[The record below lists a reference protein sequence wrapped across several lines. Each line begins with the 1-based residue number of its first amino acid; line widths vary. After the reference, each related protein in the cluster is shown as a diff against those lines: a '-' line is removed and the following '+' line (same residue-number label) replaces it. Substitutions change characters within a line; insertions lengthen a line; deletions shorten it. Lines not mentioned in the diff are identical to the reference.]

1 MSGPLAF
8 IEAFSEERGAALDRA
23 DGATELLLPQALAG
37 AVGVPEQAR
46 LTEQPG
52 AAGTVWVG
60 FGSPVL
66 ERFLSLATSEV
77 VWAQARLTLPAPP
90 REAPARAAV
99 ERLAL
104 RNAIFETVGLT
115 TGTSGRLVCHF
126 RYTLAGE
133 DRRDGL
139 AQVTVSSEGR
149 VPLPQFWSRA
159 TQLGPLGPL
168 GTRPD
173 PATLAAAA
181 AQAEVLGAGEA
192 RLQSASFVEL
202 LERRRAR
209 DQKRMGDYFDGL
221 QKENRARAKRAK
233 VTAADVKQKTE
244 AIERE
249 RAAKLKELEERSA
262 LKVSLA
268 LAAAVWVEAP
278 VTIAAVRVRRRKL
291 DRELRWE
298 FDAATGQLLPLA
310 CEGCRGP
317 ADAPAFCD
325 DRVHAICSGCVPRAE
340 GRWDCPAC
348 RHKPG

>member
-1 MSGPLAF
+1 
-8 IEAFSEERGAALDRA
+8 
-23 DGATELLLPQALAG
+23 
-37 AVGVPEQAR
+37 
-46 LTEQPG
+46 
-52 AAGTVWVG
+52 
-60 FGSPVL
+60 
-66 ERFLSLATSEV
+66 
-77 VWAQARLTLPAPP
+77 
-90 REAPARAAV
+90 
-99 ERLAL
+99 
-104 RNAIFETVGLT
+104 
-115 TGTSGRLVCHF
+115 
-126 RYTLAGE
+126 
-133 DRRDGL
+133 
-139 AQVTVSSEGR
+139 
-149 VPLPQFWSRA
+149 
-159 TQLGPLGPL
+159 
-168 GTRPD
+168 
-173 PATLAAAA
+173 
-181 AQAEVLGAGEA
+181 
-192 RLQSASFVEL
+192 
-202 LERRRAR
+202 
-209 DQKRMGDYFDGL
+209 
-221 QKENRARAKRAK
+221 